1 MMLFNREDGT
11 LMRDDLREQLPQEFL
26 LDVREAFKAAAEES
40 HTTIGKKRYR
50 PEDKASALGQERHFQ
65 TARYFEDVLRKH
77 GAVKKIPA
85 ADRIV
90 TGRVNNVLLTFVK
103 GSKNQ
108 KPRFSKQRTALAQYN
123 KPLALWNQSE
133 FFETPSIMERLTVWF
148 EVRYES
154 DGPYPSGI
162 QVIVPHSDG
171 RGNLFKIGLEELL
184 SKYEAGH
191 APQPDNALPRL
202 KEAVARQ
209 QKQSE

>member
-1 MMLFNREDGT
+1 MLFNKEDGT
-11 LMRDDLREQLPQEFL
+11 LVRDVLREQLPQEFL

-50 PEDKASALGQERHFQ
+50 PEDKASALGHERHFQ

-77 GAVKKIPA
+77 GAVEKIPA

-90 TGRVNNVLLTFVK
+90 TGRVNDVLLTFIK
-103 GSKNQ
+103 GSRNQ
-108 KPRFSKQRTALAQYN
+108 KSRAGKQRTALAQYN
-123 KPLALWNQSE
+123 KPLALWNQCD
-133 FFETPSIMERLTVWF
+133 FFETSPTIERLTVWF

-171 RGNLFKIGLEELL
+171 RGNLFKSGLEELL

-209 QKQSE
+209 QRQSE